1 MTNTESQKCA
11 YRKKFAMKTGEI
23 FLHLDTSF
31 SDIFIKHKL
40 DSRCN
45 FLLFRVSSVRK
56 RNPVWQSAGDAI
68 TLGISMVVAIGLGA
82 LLGYWLDSI
91 FGTFPKLS
99 IVCFIF
105 GLGAAGSNV
114 WKAYR
119 KAMRMYEQ
127 DQEPDEKK

>member
-1 MTNTESQKCA
+1 M
-11 YRKKFAMKTGEI
+11 
-23 FLHLDTSF
+23 
-31 SDIFIKHKL
+31 L
-40 DSRCN
+40 DSRRN
-45 FLLFRVSSVRK
+45 FLLFKVSSVRK
-56 RNPVWQSAGDAI
+56 GNPVWQSAGDAI
-68 TLGISMVVAIGLGA
+68 TLGISIVIAIALGA
-82 LLGYWLDSI
+82 VIGYWLDSI

-99 IVCFIF
+99 ILFFII